1 MWWLPHGE
9 RRTTGGLLTRVEGK
23 ARCRGYATAGRGGSD
38 GEDDEIGQRR
48 RRVRRGDGV
57 HPGEEV
63 ARGRGGDDAVWR
75 DEVAAT
81 LRCRER

>member
-1 MWWLPHGE
+1 MRRRQGAGVGGRRGE
-9 RRTTGGLLTRVEGK
+9 EVEATGP
-23 ARCRGYATAGRGGSD
+23 RGGGRGRGGGAD

-57 HPGEEV
+57 HLGEEV

-81 LRCRER
+81 SRCRER